1 MNEIIIKK
9 TAYLGIFSAIEIIF
23 CYIESL
29 FPLGI
34 PGVKLGLAN
43 LVIVFLLYLYGVKE
57 AVAVSFVRIL
67 VIGFLFGNLFSILF
81 SLAGAVVSLG
91 LMVILK
97 KTKWFSVVGV
107 SVAGGVSHNIAQII
121 VASFVVGNLNLFWY
135 LPVLLVSGVIAGFL
149 MDRWGIQ
156 ITVLTMSVL
165 IVLGMIC
172 LYLSEFN
179 MNFAWG
185 YCVFFGLTMSL
196 PRMLPSLLT
205 STVFGTKD
213 YAGIYAFLNLFFL
226 IGAAGG
232 SVLTSILQG
241 ILGYGITWMIY
252 AGFAILLFC
261 CVTVALSNGNKL
273 RTVYPDGELA

>member
-9 TAYLGIFSAIEIIF
+9 TAYLGIFSAIAIIF
-23 CYIESL
+23 GYVESL

-43 LVIVFLLYLYGVKE
+43 LVIV
-57 AVAVSFVRIL
+57 FVRIL

-149 MDRWGIQ
+149 MGTLATEVLNRIQLKKDRTG
-156 ITVLTMSVL
+156 
-165 IVLGMIC
+165 
-172 LYLSEFN
+172 
-179 MNFAWG
+179 
-185 YCVFFGLTMSL
+185 
-196 PRMLPSLLT
+196 
-205 STVFGTKD
+205 KD
-213 YAGIYAFLNLFFL
+213 RI
-226 IGAAGG
+226 
-232 SVLTSILQG
+232 
-241 ILGYGITWMIY
+241 
-252 AGFAILLFC
+252 
-261 CVTVALSNGNKL
+261 
-273 RTVYPDGELA
+273 

>member
-1 MNEIIIKK
+1 MLVG
-9 TAYLGIFSAIEIIF
+9 A
-23 CYIESL
+23 
-29 FPLGI
+29 
-34 PGVKLGLAN
+34 LA
-43 LVIVFLLYLYGVKE
+43 
-57 AVAVSFVRIL
+57 
-67 VIGFLFGNLFSILF
+67 
-81 SLAGAVVSLG
+81 
-91 LMVILK
+91 
-97 KTKWFSVVGV
+97 
-107 SVAGGVSHNIAQII
+107 
-121 VASFVVGNLNLFWY
+121 
-135 LPVLLVSGVIAGFL
+135 SGVTTHVPNYLMSVGWTTQGTGYILSVYSIVVLVTTIIAGFM

-156 ITVLTMSVL
+156 KTVLTMAVL

-179 MNFAWG
+179 MNFAWR

-226 IGAAGG
+226 IGAAVG

-261 CVTVALSNGNKL
+261 CLTLALSNGNKR
-273 RTVYPDGELA
+273 RTVDPD

>member
-9 TAYLGIFSAIEIIF
+9 TAYLGIFSAIAIIF
-23 CYIESL
+23 GYVESL

-135 LPVLLVSGVIAGFL
+135 LSVLLVSGVIAGFL
-149 MDRWGIQ
+149 MGTLATEVLNRIQLKKDRTG
-156 ITVLTMSVL
+156 
-165 IVLGMIC
+165 
-172 LYLSEFN
+172 
-179 MNFAWG
+179 
-185 YCVFFGLTMSL
+185 
-196 PRMLPSLLT
+196 
-205 STVFGTKD
+205 KD
-213 YAGIYAFLNLFFL
+213 RI
-226 IGAAGG
+226 
-232 SVLTSILQG
+232 
-241 ILGYGITWMIY
+241 
-252 AGFAILLFC
+252 
-261 CVTVALSNGNKL
+261 
-273 RTVYPDGELA
+273 

>member
-9 TAYLGIFSAIEIIF
+9 TAYLGIFSSIAIIF
-23 CYIESL
+23 GYVESL

-43 LVIVFLLYLYGVKE
+43 
-57 AVAVSFVRIL
+57 L

-149 MDRWGIQ
+149 MGTLATEVLNRIQLKKDRI
-156 ITVLTMSVL
+156 
-165 IVLGMIC
+165 
-172 LYLSEFN
+172 
-179 MNFAWG
+179 
-185 YCVFFGLTMSL
+185 
-196 PRMLPSLLT
+196 
-205 STVFGTKD
+205 
-213 YAGIYAFLNLFFL
+213 
-226 IGAAGG
+226 
-232 SVLTSILQG
+232 
-241 ILGYGITWMIY
+241 
-252 AGFAILLFC
+252 
-261 CVTVALSNGNKL
+261 
-273 RTVYPDGELA
+273 